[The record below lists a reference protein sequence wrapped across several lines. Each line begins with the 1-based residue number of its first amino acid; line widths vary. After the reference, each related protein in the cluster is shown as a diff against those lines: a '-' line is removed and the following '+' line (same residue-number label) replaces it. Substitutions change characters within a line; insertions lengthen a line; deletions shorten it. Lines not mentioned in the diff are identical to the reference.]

1 MRRVLGLVVAG
12 AGCAAPVEPLG
23 PPEASPWAA
32 QRLVPGQH
40 GCGDLVLVG
49 SASGDTEA
57 LFVHASGLAEA
68 AHRAGRTIR
77 GSSSFPSSE
86 VAAVFQ
92 RGTDLTSA
100 TCVGA
105 YPFPGPVVDREWQ
118 AVGGTV
124 HMTVTPDLTAPMGMP
139 LASVDAVLRDVVFVE
154 SGTGR
159 SFVAPHLRFDDVTVG
174 FYPP

>member
-1 MRRVLGLVVAG
+1 
-12 AGCAAPVEPLG
+12 
-23 PPEASPWAA
+23 
-32 QRLVPGQH
+32 VPGQR
-40 GCGDLVLVG
+40 GCGDLVLAG

-68 AHRAGRTIR
+68 AHRAGRTLR
-77 GSSSFPSSE
+77 GTATFPSPE
-86 VAAVFQ
+86 VVAIFQ

-118 AVGGTV
+118 AVGGTIQL
-124 HMTVTPDLTAPMGMP
+124 TVTPDLSAPAGMP
-139 LASVDAVLRDVVFVE
+139 LASVDATLRDVVFAE

-159 SFVAPHLRFDDVTVG
+159 SFAVPLLRFDDVTVG